1 MRESA
6 FQRRVILRIKS
17 LFPDCFVIKNDP
29 SYVQGVPDYII
40 LFQDR
45 WAMLEFKQSPRAK
58 VQPNQAYW
66 VEQLNDMSFAA
77 FVDPENVEDVLYAL
91 QRSFGFI
98 R

>member
-1 MRESA
+1 MKEST
-6 FQRRVILRIKS
+6 FQRRTILRIKE
-17 LFPDCFVIKNDP
+17 LCPDCFVMKNDS
-29 SYVQGVPDYII
+29 SYVQGVPDFII
-40 LFQDR
+40 LFEDR
-45 WAMLEFKQSPRAK
+45 WAMLEFKQSPTAR

-91 QRSFGFI
+91 QRSFGLV